1 MHDETDIRM
10 ARYFGALI
18 ENRGVIANQH
28 ASRVGMITYV
38 LAEKLMS
45 LFPEYELTESRVRM
59 IASAASL
66 HDVGKLK
73 VSDSIINKASRMTD
87 QEYEAYQ
94 SHTYKGKKMF
104 LDISKNIPDGDP
116 DKEFFELCASIC
128 MSHHEKYGGDGYP
141 EGLKGDDIPIEAQLV
156 GLADMY
162 DDAVSDR
169 MYKRAIPKLEAF
181 EMIRNGEMGTISP
194 KLLQVFDE
202 CRSSLEEIINKDEKN
217 NNK

>member
-1 MHDETDIRM
+1 MREPDIRM

-18 ENRGVIANQH
+18 ENRGVFANQH
-28 ASRVGMITYV
+28 ATRVGMITYV

-45 LFPEYELTESRVRM
+45 LFPEYGLDESKVRM

-73 VSDSIINKASRMTD
+73 VSDSIMNKASRMTD

-104 LDISKNIPDGDP
+104 LDVARNLPDDDP
-116 DKEFFELCASIC
+116 DKAFFELCAKIC

-141 EGLKGDDIPIEAQLV
+141 EGLKGDEIPIEAQIV

-169 MYKRAIPKLEAF
+169 LYKRAIPKLEAF
-181 EMIRNGEMGTISP
+181 EMIRNGEMGSLSP
-194 KLLQVFDE
+194 QLLEVFIE
-202 CRSSLEEIINKDEKN
+202 CRAELEEIINREDKKN
-217 NNK
+217 K

>member
-1 MHDETDIRM
+1 MHEPDVRM

-18 ENRGVIANQH
+18 EDRGVFASQH
-28 ASRVGMITYV
+28 ATRVGMFTYV

-45 LFPEYELTESRVRM
+45 LFPEYELTEGKVRL

-73 VSDSIINKASRMTD
+73 VSDSIMNKASRMTD

-104 LDISKNIPDGDP
+104 LDVAKNLPDDDP
-116 DKEFFELCASIC
+116 DKDFFELCSRVC
-128 MSHHEKYGGDGYP
+128 MSHHERYDGEGYP
-141 EGLKGDDIPIEAQLV
+141 EGLKGEDIPIEAQLV
-156 GLADMY
+156 GLADIY

-169 MYKRAIPKLEAF
+169 LYKKAIPKLEAF
-181 EMIRNGEMGTISP
+181 EMIINGEMGMFSP
-194 KLLQVFDE
+194 KLLQVFTE
-202 CRSSLEEIINKDEKN
+202 CRSELEEIINKEDKKN
-217 NNK
+217 NK

>member
-1 MHDETDIRM
+1 MREPDIRM

-18 ENRGVIANQH
+18 ENRGVFANQH
-28 ASRVGMITYV
+28 ATRVGMITYV

-45 LFPEYELTESRVRM
+45 LFPEYGLDESKVRM

-73 VSDSIINKASRMTD
+73 VSDSIMNKASRMTD

-104 LDISKNIPDGDP
+104 LDVAKNLPDDDP
-116 DKEFFELCASIC
+116 DKAFFELCAKIC

-141 EGLKGDDIPIEAQLV
+141 EGLKGDEIPIEAQIV

-169 MYKRAIPKLEAF
+169 LYKRAIPKLEAF
-181 EMIRNGEMGTISP
+181 EMIRNGEMGSLSP
-194 KLLQVFDE
+194 QLLEVFIE
-202 CRSSLEEIINKDEKN
+202 CRGEIEEIINREDKKN
-217 NNK
+217 K